1 MTFALHRLIT
11 HRSLDRAAVGR
22 LIEVVAVTFHLK
34 YNPLPV
40 TMLSGIKTG
49 KRKKRKTAN
58 DGAAA
63 VTSLPE
69 MSAPSQPKKRPAASS
84 DGNLSAAQLLKQQ
97 LKSGN
102 IPPTKHKGGLEARLE
117 RIAEST
123 ETNGG
128 DSKVVVLT
136 GAAAA
141 TTSDRPDYRPGT
153 YRRDSRE

>member
-1 MTFALHRLIT
+1 LRFIIT
-11 HRSLDRAAVGR
+11 HRSLDRAAVDR
-22 LIEVVAVTFHLK
+22 LNEVVAVTFHLK
-34 YNPLPV
+34 HNPLLV

-63 VTSLPE
+63 VTSLPD
-69 MSAPSQPKKRPAASS
+69 MSEPSPPKKRAAASS
-84 DGNLSAAQLLKQQ
+84 DGNLSVAQLLKQQ

-102 IPPTKHKGGLEARLE
+102 IPPAKQTGGLEARLE
-117 RIAEST
+117 SIAEST
-123 ETNGG
+123 ETVGG